1 MNIKYILLALL
12 IIIILLLIYCLLN
25 RKTEGFKEL
34 EKTEKPKIK
43 VPLTWQDLN
52 IDELRTIYNELKEI
66 IIRKLKVD
74 ADEMEIILNYKNVDY
89 TRSEI
94 MKIKDR
100 KVQLESLVRSLDDWN
115 KKFDSE
121 ALNKTSKIEEID
133 MKIEELERN
142 KSAISS
148 NLESKKELYMLNN
161 FILQL
166 I

>member
-133 MKIEELERN
+133 IKIEELERN

-148 NLESKKELYMLNN
+148 NFESKRELYMLNN
-161 FILQL
+161 FILQ
-166 I
+166 II

>member
-148 NLESKKELYMLNN
+148 NFESKRELYMLNN
-161 FILQL
+161 FILQ
-166 I
+166 II

>member
-43 VPLTWQDLN
+43 VTLTWQDLN

-148 NLESKKELYMLNN
+148 NFESKKELYMLNN
-161 FILQL
+161 FILQ
-166 I
+166 II

>member
-148 NLESKKELYMLNN
+148 NFESKKELYMLNN
-161 FILQL
+161 FILQ
-166 I
+166 II

>member
-74 ADEMEIILNYKNVDY
+74 ADEMEIILNYKNVD
-89 TRSEI
+89 
-94 MKIKDR
+94 
-100 KVQLESLVRSLDDWN
+100 
-115 KKFDSE
+115 
-121 ALNKTSKIEEID
+121 
-133 MKIEELERN
+133 
-142 KSAISS
+142 
-148 NLESKKELYMLNN
+148 
-161 FILQL
+161 
-166 I
+166 

>member
-12 IIIILLLIYCLLN
+12 IIIILLLIYCLFN

-34 EKTEKPKIK
+34 KRLKKSAVK

-52 IDELRTIYNELKEI
+52 KDELITVYDELKES

-89 TRSEI
+89 KKTEI
-94 MKIKDR
+94 IKIKDR
-100 KVQLESLVRSLDDWN
+100 KVQLEALVRSLDDWN
-115 KKFDSE
+115 KKFDKE
-121 ALNKTSKIEEID
+121 ALKKTSKIEEID

-142 KSAISS
+142 KNDISS
-148 NLESKKELYMLNN
+148 NFDSKKDLYILNN
-161 FILQL
+161 TILQ
-166 I
+166 IM